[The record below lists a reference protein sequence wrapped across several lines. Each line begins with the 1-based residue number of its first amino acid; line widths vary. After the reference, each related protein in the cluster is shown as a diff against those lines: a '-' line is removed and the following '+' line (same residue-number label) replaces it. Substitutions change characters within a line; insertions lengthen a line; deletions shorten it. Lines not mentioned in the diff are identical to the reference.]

1 MAIPATEARGLF
13 TKYVAEYLE
22 ITPAPTAFLK
32 SFFKTKTT
40 SALEIGIEVKR
51 HGEPIAVDVLRG
63 TTGNMNS
70 WNKST
75 QKLIIPPF
83 FDERFALNQLDGYDR
98 IFGEAQEVS
107 GDNFARVLDSAS
119 QKIGLLKDKINRR
132 YELMCAQVFTTG
144 IVTLVNGDNIDFLRQ
159 GSSKG
164 VLGAGNWWTEAAID
178 PDTTLEAGA
187 KFIRTQGLFAGSEFN
202 VILGAK
208 AWNAYKNNPI
218 IQKKNQILPWKLSDI
233 SSPVMFGTGSAFL
246 GRVSAGSYIYNIWS
260 YPQFYNA
267 PGTDKTGKTPYI
279 ADEQMVMLPNDMA
292 FSFVYG
298 GVPHIKRNPASV
310 SVPEYIAYA
319 PGEFFIDNYIDPR
332 ATAHE
337 FAVKS
342 AGVPIPTQVDA
353 IYNSQVT
360 A

>member
-1 MAIPATEARGLF
+1 MAIPQTEVRGLF
-13 TKYVAEYLE
+13 TKYLSETLE
-22 ITPAPTAFLK
+22 LKPSPTSFLK
-32 SFFKTKTT
+32 SLFKTKTT
-40 SALEIGIEVKR
+40 SALEISIEVKR

-63 TTGNMNS
+63 TSGNINA

-75 QKLIIPPF
+75 EKLIIPPF
-83 FDERFALNQLDGYDR
+83 FDERFSLNQLDGYDR
-98 IFGEAQEVS
+98 IFGQS
-107 GDNFARVLDSAS
+107 GDVTADQFARVLDSAAD
-119 QKIGLLKDKINRR
+119 KVILLKDKINRR
-132 YELMCAQVFTTG
+132 YELMAAQVLTTG
-144 IVTLVNGDNIDFLRQ
+144 IVTLTNGDNIDFLRQ

-187 KFIRTQGLFAGSEFN
+187 KFIRTQGLYGGAEFN
-202 VILGAK
+202 VIMGAK

-218 IQKKNQILPWKLSDI
+218 IQKKNDIKAWSLSDI
-233 SSPVMFGTGSAFL
+233 SSPIMFGTGSAYL
-246 GRVSAGSYIYNIWS
+246 GRVTAGSYIFNIWS
-260 YPQFYNA
+260 YPQFYNPA
-267 PGTDKTGKTPYI
+267 GTDKTGKVPYI
-279 ADEQMVMLPNDMA
+279 ADEQVVILPNDYS

-298 GVPHIKRNPASV
+298 GVPHIVRNTGNIA
-310 SVPEYIAYA
+310 VPEYVSYA
-319 PGEFFIDNYIDPR
+319 PGEFLIDNYVDSR
-332 ATAHE
+332 VANHE